1 MALDQLHIDESI
13 ERDTLDQPVVLTD
26 ADRVRINARA
36 RKDLVQIVFA
46 QAVAGAVVALLAWLI
61 AGQSAALSALA
72 GSAAYFVPNLLFA
85 LRLLVATLSSKGS
98 NPAVFLLGEMLKVG
112 AVVGLLWLI
121 ADLGGDRVQWLAVL
135 AGLVAVLKGYLLMLA
150 FRGSRAR

>member
-1 MALDQLHIDESI
+1 MALDQLHTDDSL

-72 GSAAYFVPNLLFA
+72 GSAAYFVPNFLFA

-98 NPAVFLLGEMLKVG
+98 NPAIFLLGEILKVG